1 MSASTT
7 STSSS
12 STINEADRLF
22 YADLPP
28 TFDPLAPELA
38 VATTVHRTMDHTA
51 HAFDDARTIE
61 ARLRVFTQAVENG
74 DLSHV
79 RRMLASQM
87 VMLERLAHH
96 FTLRMASYKTSP
108 TDYERLGKLA
118 MRAQT
123 QLARTAM
130 ILQSMTNAN
139 ATTTSDKPK
148 KPAAVIGR
156 VVPPRDQAKQTMA
169 APGVKT
175 DAPETRAGEV
185 VLRG

>member
-1 MSASTT
+1 MSAST
-7 STSSS
+7 TSSS

-38 VATTVHRTMDHTA
+38 LATTLHRTMDHTA
-51 HAFDDARTIE
+51 HAFDDALTIE

-130 ILQSMTNAN
+130 ILQSMTTTNAS
-139 ATTTSDKPK
+139 AEKPK
-148 KPAAVIGR
+148 KPSPVIGR
-156 VVPPRDQAKQTMA
+156 VVPGRDQAKPTMM
-169 APGVKT
+169 KS
-175 DAPETRAGEV
+175 DAPESREV
-185 VLRG
+185 VFRG

>member
-7 STSSS
+7 SS

-38 VATTVHRTMDHTA
+38 VATTLHRTMDHTA

-61 ARLRVFTQAVENG
+61 ARMRVFTQAVENG

-130 ILQSMTNAN
+130 ILQSMTNA
-139 ATTTSDKPK
+139 ATTKPS
-148 KPAAVIGR
+148 KPAAVVGR
-156 VVPPRDQAKQTMA
+156 VVPECDRAKPKPTAVKADAAEARD
-169 APGVKT
+169 
-175 DAPETRAGEV
+175 V

>member
-1 MSASTT
+1 M
-7 STSSS
+7 SSS
-12 STINEADRLF
+12 SSSSINEADRLF
-22 YADLPP
+22 YANLPP

-38 VATTVHRTMDHTA
+38 VATTLHRTMDHTA

-130 ILQSMTNAN
+130 ILQSMAN
-139 ATTTSDKPK
+139 ATTEKPSKRAQPTTSVAPRSASTKTSASSEVPDTSDTP
-148 KPAAVIGR
+148 G
-156 VVPPRDQAKQTMA
+156 PRD
-169 APGVKT
+169 
-175 DAPETRAGEV
+175 V

>member
-1 MSASTT
+1 MWGPLNSITMSAST
-7 STSSS
+7 

-38 VATTVHRTMDHTA
+38 VATTLHRTMDHTA

-108 TDYERLGKLA
+108 SDYERLGKLA

-130 ILQSMTNAN
+130 ILQSMTNA
-139 ATTTSDKPK
+139 ASEKPK
-148 KPAAVIGR
+148 KPAPVIGR
-156 VVPPRDQAKQTMA
+156 VVPGRDQAKPTA
-169 APGVKT
+169 AQIEPVDRRDG
-175 DAPETRAGEV
+175 

>member
-7 STSSS
+7 SS

-38 VATTVHRTMDHTA
+38 VATTLHRTMDHTA
-51 HAFDDARTIE
+51 HAFDDALTIE

-130 ILQSMTNAN
+130 ILQSMTNSVAE
-139 ATTTSDKPK
+139 KPK
-148 KPAAVIGR
+148 KPAAIIGR
-156 VVPPRDQAKQTMA
+156 VVPGRDLARPTPT
-169 APGVKT
+169 APSKS
-175 DAPETRAGEV
+175 PESRDV
-185 VLRG
+185 DSRG

>member
-1 MSASTT
+1 MSA

-38 VATTVHRTMDHTA
+38 VATTLHRTMDHTA

-108 TDYERLGKLA
+108 TDFERLGKLA

-130 ILQSMTNAN
+130 ILQSMTNAS
-139 ATTTSDKPK
+139 ATERPSK
-148 KPAAVIGR
+148 KPAKPSAAVIGR
-156 VVPPRDQAKQTMA
+156 VVPGVDEAMTSA
-169 APGVKT
+169 TTAPEVKA
-175 DAPETRAGEV
+175 DAPDQREV